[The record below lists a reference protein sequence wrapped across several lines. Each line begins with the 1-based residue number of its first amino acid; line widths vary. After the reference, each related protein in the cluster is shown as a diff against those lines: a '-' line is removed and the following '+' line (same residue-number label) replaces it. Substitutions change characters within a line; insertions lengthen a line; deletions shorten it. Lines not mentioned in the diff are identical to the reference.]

1 MVPLNVA
8 LPPSTAVP
16 YEVVSAKQFAKGCRK
31 DQYAYAGIVK
41 HSGELHFTHQHAFGT
56 SGGDEVI
63 NSDLSASTIADLK
76 RLYPDVFSE
85 PVFPVHRSG

>member
-1 MVPLNVA
+1 MPLNIA
-8 LPPSTAVP
+8 LPPSTAVL

-31 DQYAYAGIVK
+31 DQYAYAGIVE
-41 HSGELHFTHQHAFGT
+41 HSGELHFTHRHAFGT

>member
-1 MVPLNVA
+1 MPLNIA

-31 DQYAYAGIVK
+31 DHYAYAGIVE
-41 HSGELHFTHQHAFGT
+41 HSGKLHFTHQHAFGT

-63 NSDLSASTIADLK
+63 NNDLSASTIADLK

>member
-1 MVPLNVA
+1 MPLNVA
-8 LPPSTAVP
+8 LPPSTALL
-16 YEVVSAKQFAKGCRK
+16 YEVVSEKRFAKGRRK

-41 HSGELHFTHQHAFGT
+41 YSGELHFTHRHAFGT